1 MARHLSSSVKFL
13 TPSVA
18 NGVSLSINLGA
29 KGYAAALLSPS
40 PSPSR
45 GGEQAAE
52 SGGDEGRS
60 IDRVVETVEEKDVVI
75 PHSHSQVFGS
85 TTTSWAPD
93 PLTGYYRPVDRA
105 AQVDSVDQREMFL
118 THKEIKHPN

>member
-1 MARHLSSSVKFL
+1 MARYLSSSVKFL

-18 NGVSLSINLGA
+18 NGISLSINMRA
-29 KGYAAALLSPS
+29 KGYAAASPS

-45 GGEQAAE
+45 GGEEAAK

-60 IDRVVETVEEKDVVI
+60 TDRVVETVEEKDVVI

-85 TTTSWAPD
+85 TATLWAPD

-105 AQVDSVDQREMFL
+105 AQIDSVDQREMFL

>member
-18 NGVSLSINLGA
+18 NGISLSINLRA
-29 KGYAAALLSPS
+29 KGYAAASLSRSLSPS
-40 PSPSR
+40 Q
-45 GGEQAAE
+45 GEEQAAE

-60 IDRVVETVEEKDVVI
+60 IDRVVDTVEEKDVVI

-105 AQVDSVDQREMFL
+105 AQINSVDQREMFL

>member
-1 MARHLSSSVKFL
+1 MARYLSSSVKFL

-18 NGVSLSINLGA
+18 NGISLSINLRA
-29 KGYAAALLSPS
+29 KGYAATSL
-40 PSPSR
+40 SPSR

-52 SGGDEGRS
+52 SGGDEGIS

-105 AQVDSVDQREMFL
+105 AQIDSVDQREMFL

>member
-1 MARHLSSSVKFL
+1 MARYLSSSVKFL

-18 NGVSLSINLGA
+18 NGISLSINMRA
-29 KGYAAALLSPS
+29 KGYAAASL
-40 PSPSR
+40 SPSR
-45 GGEQAAE
+45 GGEQAAA

-105 AQVDSVDQREMFL
+105 AQIDSVDQREMFL

>member
-18 NGVSLSINLGA
+18 NGISLSINLRA
-29 KGYAAALLSPS
+29 KGYAAASL
-40 PSPSR
+40 SPSR
-45 GGEQAAE
+45 GGEQTAE

-60 IDRVVETVEEKDVVI
+60 IDRVVEMVEEKDVVI

-105 AQVDSVDQREMFL
+105 AQIDSVDQREMFL

>member
-18 NGVSLSINLGA
+18 NGISLSINLRA
-29 KGYAAALLSPS
+29 KGYAAASL
-40 PSPSR
+40 SPSR

-105 AQVDSVDQREMFL
+105 AQIDSVDQREMFL

>member
-1 MARHLSSSVKFL
+1 MARYLSSSVKFL

-18 NGVSLSINLGA
+18 NGISLSIHMRA
-29 KGYAAALLSPS
+29 KGYAAASL
-40 PSPSR
+40 SPSR

-105 AQVDSVDQREMFL
+105 AQIDSVDQREMFL

>member
-13 TPSVA
+13 TPSVT
-18 NGVSLSINLGA
+18 NGISLSINLRA
-29 KGYAAALLSPS
+29 KGYATASLSL
-40 PSPSR
+40 SPSR

-93 PLTGYYRPVDRA
+93 LLTGYYRPVDRA
-105 AQVDSVDQREMFL
+105 AQIDSVDQREMFL